1 MVKYCCKC
9 EQHDIILNNHCA
21 IDHLITLIVPSL
33 FPRESSGGSDLER
46 SPSGRGRPTARRPER
61 RLGDRQW
68 WLESSRWLSMVLV
81 FLPTKLADWLIF
93 HILFGQMLV
102 NIPAPWEHMG
112 IVITCLPKQI
122 SAYRGQFM
130 SGPNQDVFSG
140 FSGGVC
146 VGNSFRNLPRW
157 CHWMPLDQWHQGILR
172 IVPKLRRWLVQSC
185 TNHVI
190 TITKE

>member
-140 FSGGVC
+140 FSGCVC
-146 VGNSFRNLPRW
+146 VLVTLFVICPDDATG
-157 CHWMPLDQWHQGILR
+157 CHWTSGIRESFGLSQSSDDDWYKR
-172 IVPKLRRWLVQSC
+172 VQ
-185 TNHVI
+185 TM
-190 TITKE
+190 

>member
-9 EQHDIILNNHCA
+9 EQHVIILNNHCA

-46 SPSGRGRPTARRPER
+46 SPSGRGRPPARRPER

-140 FSGGVC
+140 FSGCVC
-146 VGNSFRNLPRW
+146 VLVTLFVICPDDATGPVASGNPSD
-157 CHWMPLDQWHQGILR
+157 C
-172 IVPKLRRWLVQSC
+172 PKAPTMIG
-185 TNHVI
+185 TNVY
-190 TITKE
+190 KPCNYNN